1 MRVKEVNLQVA
12 VANKNV
18 VTLQDIEA
26 CILRIT
32 GYDMKQRNRGRAFV
46 NARALFYY
54 LASHYTACN
63 ISEIARHVGM
73 NHASVIHHLKHAPY
87 TIPQDPE
94 LQVWY
99 DYITAYLN
107 ELVHNKSI
115 DLTEAAGVDTMNVL
129 EKVEFLL
136 ERVQRLELELEGLK
150 LMHHEQE
157 QEV

>member
-1 MRVKEVNLQVA
+1 MKVKEVNLQIA

-26 CILRIT
+26 CIIRIT
-32 GYDMKQRNRGRAFV
+32 GLDMKERNRGRAHV

-54 LASHYTACN
+54 LAYKYTSCN
-63 ISEIARHVGM
+63 VSEIARHVGM

-94 LQVWY
+94 MQVWY

-107 ELVHNKSI
+107 ELVHSKSL
-115 DLTEAAGVDTMNVL
+115 DPSEMGGVDTMNVL
-129 EKVEFLL
+129 EKVEYLL
-136 ERVQRLELELEGLK
+136 EKVQRLELELQSLK
-150 LMHHEQE
+150 YYEQE
-157 QEV
+157 QEI

>member
-1 MRVKEVNLQVA
+1 MKVKEVNLQIA

-26 CILRIT
+26 CIIRIT
-32 GYDMKQRNRGRAFV
+32 GLDMKERSRGRAYV

-54 LASHYTACN
+54 LAYKYTACT
-63 ISEIARHVGM
+63 ISEIARHAGM

-99 DYITAYLN
+99 DYINAYLN
-107 ELVHNKSI
+107 ELVHSKSL
-115 DLTEAAGVDTMNVL
+115 DPSETGVVDTMNVL
-129 EKVEFLL
+129 EKVEYLL
-136 ERVQRLELELEGLK
+136 EKVQRLELELQGLK
-150 LMHHEQE
+150 YMSDE

>member
-54 LASHYTACN
+54 LASIYSCN
-63 ISEIARHVGM
+63 ISEIARHV
-73 NHASVIHHLKHAPY
+73 V
-87 TIPQDPE
+87 
-94 LQVWY
+94 
-99 DYITAYLN
+99 
-107 ELVHNKSI
+107 
-115 DLTEAAGVDTMNVL
+115 
-129 EKVEFLL
+129 
-136 ERVQRLELELEGLK
+136 
-150 LMHHEQE
+150 
-157 QEV
+157 

>member
-1 MRVKEVNLQVA
+1 MKVKEINLQIA

-26 CILRIT
+26 CIIRIT
-32 GYDMKQRNRGRAFV
+32 GLDMKERNRGRAHV

-54 LASHYTACN
+54 LAYKYTACTVV
-63 ISEIARHVGM
+63 EIARHVGM

-94 LQVWY
+94 LQIWY

-107 ELVHNKSI
+107 ELIHAKTQDSS
-115 DLTEAAGVDTMNVL
+115 ESAGVDTMNVL
-129 EKVEFLL
+129 EKVEYLL
-136 ERVQRLELELEGLK
+136 EKVQNIELELQGLK
-150 LMHHEQE
+150 YEQE
-157 QEV
+157 I

>member
-1 MRVKEVNLQVA
+1 MKVKEVNLQIA

-26 CILRIT
+26 CIIRIT
-32 GYDMKQRNRGRAFV
+32 GLDMKQRNRGRAYV

-54 LASHYTACN
+54 LAYKYTACT
-63 ISEIARHVGM
+63 ISEIARYAGM

-94 LQVWY
+94 LLVWY

-107 ELVHNKSI
+107 ELVHSKSL
-115 DLTEAAGVDTMNVL
+115 DPSEMGGVDTMNVL
-129 EKVEFLL
+129 EKVEYLL
-136 ERVQRLELELEGLK
+136 EKVQRLELELQGLK
-150 LMHHEQE
+150 YMNNEQE
-157 QEV
+157 I